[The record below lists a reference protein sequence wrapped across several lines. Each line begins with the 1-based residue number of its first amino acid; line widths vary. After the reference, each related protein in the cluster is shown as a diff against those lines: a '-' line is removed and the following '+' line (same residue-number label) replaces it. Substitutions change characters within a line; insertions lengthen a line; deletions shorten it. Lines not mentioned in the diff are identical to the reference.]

1 MNTNSGTTA
10 KQNEKQN
17 LRGRIS
23 RLLSDMSLTAKIR
36 LSYLVVSLPLLVF
49 AILCLVTMQTQ
60 TKRYDQLIEAA
71 GRASSFSLDFK
82 SDFDYETYLVIV
94 ESKSFEECSLRE
106 MLSQAQSVVESLSVS
121 KNLSAENTKRLEDIR
136 KYLINLGTYTD
147 RIEANLKEGNQY
159 ESNMEIWEND
169 VQIVTAL
176 VRETMLQ
183 FIYYE
188 IQDMIQVRDQMRTFY
203 TGVMTFIGI
212 ALVVLL
218 LLMALISVNI
228 SKSIT
233 SPVLQLSKV
242 TERVAGGDLS
252 VRADI
257 TGGAELG
264 VLATSLDEMIVRI
277 QELLSQVRTEQ
288 ESLRTAELELLQAQI
303 NPHFLYNTLDTI
315 VWLAEG
321 GDQQRVVGMVK
332 SLSEFFRTSLG
343 QGREIVTVRDELRH
357 VGSYLEIQQIRYQDI
372 LQYKVE
378 VPEELG
384 NVQIP
389 KITLQPIVEN
399 ALYHGIKNVRGGGTI
414 TVTGKAESGCVYLYI
429 EDDGAGI
436 APERLKQINERLSI
450 RWVENEK
457 ANTSQDE
464 EGQAEN
470 MAQSV
475 SAMPAIPRHQKQA
488 EPEKSDS
495 GEIFGLYNVNE
506 RIRLKF
512 GQRYGLYVESEQGK
526 GTRVTVLLPA

>member
-1 MNTNSGTTA
+1 
-10 KQNEKQN
+10 
-17 LRGRIS
+17 
-23 RLLSDMSLTAKIR
+23 
-36 LSYLVVSLPLLVF
+36 
-49 AILCLVTMQTQ
+49 
-60 TKRYDQLIEAA
+60 
-71 GRASSFSLDFK
+71 
-82 SDFDYETYLVIV
+82 
-94 ESKSFEECSLRE
+94 
-106 MLSQAQSVVESLSVS
+106 
-121 KNLSAENTKRLEDIR
+121 
-136 KYLINLGTYTD
+136 
-147 RIEANLKEGNQY
+147 
-159 ESNMEIWEND
+159 
-169 VQIVTAL
+169 
-176 VRETMLQ
+176 
-183 FIYYE
+183 
-188 IQDMIQVRDQMRTFY
+188 
-203 TGVMTFIGI
+203 
-212 ALVVLL
+212 
-218 LLMALISVNI
+218 
-228 SKSIT
+228 
-233 SPVLQLSKV
+233 
-242 TERVAGGDLS
+242 
-252 VRADI
+252 
-257 TGGAELG
+257 
-264 VLATSLDEMIVRI
+264 
-277 QELLSQVRTEQ
+277 VRTEQ

-378 VPEELG
+378 VPDELA

-436 APERLKQINERLSI
+436 APERLSQINERLSI
-450 RWVENEK
+450 RWTENEENEQADAK
-457 ANTSQDE
+457 DLSE
-464 EGQAEN
+464 E
-470 MAQSV
+470 
-475 SAMPAIPRHQKQA
+475 IPRHQKQA
-488 EPEKSDS
+488 EPEKSES